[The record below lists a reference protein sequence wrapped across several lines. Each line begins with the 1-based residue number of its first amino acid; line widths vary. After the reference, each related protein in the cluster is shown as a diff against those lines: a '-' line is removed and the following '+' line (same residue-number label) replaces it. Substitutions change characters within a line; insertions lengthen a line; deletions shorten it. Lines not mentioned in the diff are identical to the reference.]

1 MNKIKNRFFSGVL
14 AVISLTSAM
23 TAGSITAVS
32 AEGADTLPSY
42 TASEGFSDTQGK
54 NNWYYQY
61 RRIDSVNSYDNT
73 IRSTDDVKDTYNGEK
88 QPLTN
93 YTKKATYNG
102 NTVWYDLT
110 EEKWYAGSAVIGS
123 NFTWP
128 ESFIKNLGHNSAR
141 TFECP
146 YTGVININTKDN
158 KGITTGDNDM
168 YLRVLKI
175 RNGKETKIWPE
186 DEKWKKLTKG
196 DIVATQC
203 NINQIFVRQGDRIA
217 FETNRGNPYAA
228 GDVEN
233 AYKAKTIWD
242 PVITYTELRNLPK
255 EVLSDNFGEGSIDQD
270 KWSVKS
276 YGIENSNDGIIVE
289 KNSVKLE
296 ASKGK
301 VTSISLKN
309 ISKLKN
315 YSYSVE
321 VKNEGLKLTN
331 WGTYCNLKFYIGD
344 YGMVFYKNKDS
355 RIVAQIYDRKN
366 QNNVYKHITTNID
379 FDDKNKTN
387 TFNIGIEG
395 NKLTVK
401 VNNSEICSAE
411 YAQMPENSGRVEL
424 ASGDIGYATFKNFK
438 LYAKTDIVIDDPE
451 YAEGYALSGTNEEI
465 RVKLGAIGPEY
476 GDKNITFIIAA
487 YDSRNRL
494 LDAELVTKTLEFSG
508 RLDETVSFN
517 RSSISGA
524 KYIKVYSWNGF
535 GELKPYE
542 EAKVVPD
549 TTKTAVLCTEDL

>member
-32 AEGADTLPSY
+32 TEGADTPPSY
-42 TASEGFSDTQGK
+42 TASEGFSDKQGE
-54 NNWYYQY
+54 NHWYYQY
-61 RRIDSVNSYDNT
+61 RDIDKDDTQDTSAIKT
-73 IRSTDDVKDTYNGEK
+73 ADDVIDTLNGVK
-88 QPLTN
+88 QPL
-93 YTKKATYNG
+93 KDYNKYHQG
-102 NTVWYDLT
+102 DYNVWSEDSQ
-110 EEKWYAGSAVIGS
+110 WYYGSPVIGN

-128 ESFIKNLGHNSAR
+128 EADRAFNRNSAR

-146 YTGVININTKDN
+146 YTGVININTN
-158 KGITTGDNDM
+158 GGITTYDDDM

-175 RNGKETKIWPE
+175 RNGEETKIWPE
-186 DEKWKKLTKG
+186 DEKWKKLTKD

-217 FETNRGNPYAA
+217 FEVNRGNNTWTINDANSAYAHRL
-228 GDVEN
+228 
-233 AYKAKTIWD
+233 IWD

-255 EVLSDNFGEGSIDQD
+255 VVLSDNFGEGSIDKD
-270 KWSVKS
+270 KWNVKG

-289 KNSVKLE
+289 KNSVKLN
-296 ASKGK
+296 ASNGK

-321 VKNEGLKLTN
+321 VENEGLKLTN

-542 EAKVVPD
+542 ETKVVPD